1 MVARYRRVEQN
12 DNSTEQD
19 VKKKRADRIERIT
32 AKLHALI
39 WIVLS
44 AILMY
49 YTDIIQIGLTDERVN
64 R

>member
-39 WIVLS
+39 WIVFS

>member
-19 VKKKRADRIERIT
+19 VKKKRADNIERIT

>member
-12 DNSTEQD
+12 DNPAEQD

-44 AILMY
+44 AALMY
-49 YTDIIQIGLTDERVN
+49 YTDIIHVGFTDQRVN

>member
-1 MVARYRRVEQN
+1 MVARYRRVDQN